1 MSNLYTKV
9 CTSCAKNVI
18 TPDSIIIDMIGTMSS
33 SDGSADPSPKRLSLP
48 KRYMVRILYTMRPV
62 VMAFSANDRE
72 KNDTTNVLNELY
84 DATEGDRKK
93 IGYSARHVIEIPR
106 GTLA

>member
-1 MSNLYTKV
+1 
-9 CTSCAKNVI
+9 
-18 TPDSIIIDMIGTMSS
+18 
-33 SDGSADPSPKRLSLP
+33 
-48 KRYMVRILYTMRPV
+48 MRPV

-106 GTLA
+106 GTLAWEYFNSSCAD